1 MIRITLLALASS
13 ASALQMPWTAP
24 ATKPWVSRRSVAKYD
39 TDRAVATEVV
49 GAALDAAVLAPCHF
63 LTEPWRFY
71 QAGPETKAKL
81 CALNPEKAK
90 MFEGVPEWM
99 IVTVAASEY
108 GADGSISTKKGLE
121 DHAAVS
127 CAIQNFMVSLAND
140 GVGSK
145 WMTGALGVA
154 PEAVMDV
161 VGADKEAERFMGA
174 IWFGYPAKD
183 LEEAS
188 PPKRKLGMQMHKVLA

>member
-1 MIRITLLALASS
+1 MFRLLCLALA
-13 ASALQMPWTAP
+13 ANAATALTVAAQPWT
-24 ATKPWVSRRSVAKYD
+24 TRRSVAKYD
-39 TDRAVATEVV
+39 LAREVPKEV
-49 GAALDAAVLAPCHF
+49 MTAALDAAVLAPCHF

-71 QAGPETKAKL
+71 EAGPETRAKL
-81 CALNPEKAK
+81 CALNEEKKA
-90 MFEGVPEWM
+90 MFEGVPGWM
-99 IVTVAASEY
+99 IVTCAASEY
-108 GADGSISTKKGLE
+108 GEDGSISTKKGLE
-121 DHAAVS
+121 DHAATS

-174 IWFGYPAKD
+174 IWYGYPAKD
-183 LEEAS
+183 LGEAK
-188 PPKRKLGMQMHKVLA
+188 PPPRKVGMQMHKVLA